1 MSAAEVHCAREST
14 FNLRLTLGERNQL
27 DALTIALSNELGRPV
42 TRAEAIR
49 MLIARERTR
58 AVKPALRKA
67 KR

>member
-1 MSAAEVHCAREST
+1 MTGGAPREST
-14 FNLRLTLGERNQL
+14 FNLRLTEGERNQL

-49 MLIARERTR
+49 LLIARERTR
-58 AVKPALRKA
+58 AVKPTVRKA